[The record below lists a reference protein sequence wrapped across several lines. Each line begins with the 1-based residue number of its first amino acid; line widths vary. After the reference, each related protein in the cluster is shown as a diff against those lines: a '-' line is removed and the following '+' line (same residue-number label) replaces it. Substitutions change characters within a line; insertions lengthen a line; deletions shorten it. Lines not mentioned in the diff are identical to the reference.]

1 MNNKIGSL
9 PAFMVAITAS
19 VLLSVPTISPA
30 SRGFVPDPKTIVV
43 PDLAKDPGLFFLMAE
58 ESESAGDTAAGLEYF
73 RKALALD
80 PTSAYLNTR
89 IGSILARNRR
99 IADAMVMARAAT
111 IFDPK
116 YEEAH
121 TLLGKLYTVTGDNTR
136 AVEAYARALDLKPH
150 ERDLYVFLGSLQASQ
165 RLFSEAEKTFKK
177 MIEQFPGEREGYFY
191 LGKVYV
197 EDGRYDKAIE
207 IFKQLLQTR
216 ADSAAAAHVELGAIY
231 LLQKDYPSAE
241 NHFSEAVKLD
251 PFNITARLN
260 LGQVLAKQKKFA
272 ESYKV
277 FEELGKLAPS
287 NLGIQIKMALILAEQ
302 KKFDKAKQIL
312 DTILQTKPGW
322 DQVRF
327 HLGRVLKEQGKLQ
340 EAEKEFNQIR
350 KGQQMFVN
358 SRIVLALMFLKAKNY
373 GKAVRYIDEAAE
385 PNSKDADI
393 LYIKGSILEE
403 LNRLAE
409 ARRIY
414 EKALEIEPGNVRMRY
429 SLGNALE
436 KGGYRNRGLQ
446 EMERI
451 LKEKP
456 DDASALNF
464 IGYTLAV
471 SGGDLD
477 RAEKLVRRALEIKPD
492 DGYILDSLAWILHR
506 RGQDDKALEYL
517 KRAFIKVKND
527 PIVAEHLGDVL
538 LIANKKEEAVD
549 AYKKSLEANPDNL
562 IVQEKLRKL
571 EAEIK
576 PGEK

>member
-1 MNNKIGSL
+1 MNKYITSL
-9 PAFMVAITAS
+9 LAFVIVVTATIH
-19 VLLSVPTISPA
+19 LSVPTICTA
-30 SRGFVPDPKTIVV
+30 SRNFVPDPRTIVI
-43 PDLAKDPGLFFLMAE
+43 PDLAKDPGLYFLMAE
-58 ESESAGDTAAGLEYF
+58 ESESAGDTTSGLEYF

-111 IFDPK
+111 LFDPQ
-116 YEEAH
+116 YEEAY
-121 TLLGKLYTVTGDNTR
+121 TLLGKLYTVTGDNNR

-165 RLFSEAEKTFKK
+165 RLFAEAEKTFKK

-197 EDGRYDKAIE
+197 EDGQYDKAIE
-207 IFKQLLQTR
+207 IFQKLLQTR

-231 LLQKDYPSAE
+231 LLQKNFAAAE
-241 NHFSEAVKLD
+241 DHFSQAVKLD

-302 KKFDKAKQIL
+302 KKFDKAREIL

-327 HLGRVLKEQGKLQ
+327 HLGRVLKEQGKIQ

-350 KGQQMFVN
+350 KGQPMFVN
-358 SRIVLALMFLKAKNY
+358 SRIVLALMFLKSKEYAK
-373 GKAVRYIDEAAE
+373 AIRYIEEAAD
-385 PNSKDADI
+385 PNTKDADV

-403 LNRLAE
+403 LNRLTE
-409 ARRIY
+409 AKLIY
-414 EKALEIEPGNVRMRY
+414 EKALELEPGNVRMRY
-429 SLGNALE
+429 SLGNVLE
-436 KGGYRNRGLQ
+436 KEGYRVRGLQ

-477 RAEKLVRRALEIKPD
+477 RAEKLVRQALEIKPD

-506 RGQDDKALEYL
+506 RGQDDAALEYL
-517 KRAFIKVKND
+517 NQAIAKVKND
-527 PIVAEHLGDVL
+527 PIVAEHLGDIL
-538 LIANKKEEAVD
+538 RIKNLRDEAAD
-549 AYKKSLEANPDNL
+549 AYRKSLEANPDNL
-562 IVQEKLRKL
+562 IVQEKLHNL
-571 EAEIK
+571 EAEMAPPK
-576 PGEK
+576 K